1 MPDGTPAN
9 QNETPENRSNRND
22 CVNKLYNSLSGEI
35 RELERNFI
43 SILVPVISAL
53 GVYGIGLRAY
63 LQQPCEQNLI
73 FFTITTGAF
82 ILLLIIVWFASN
94 IFAYTHRSNQVIL
107 SRIEEKA
114 GLYGDNGILP
124 QGWNLN
130 DKLRSCNST
139 DPPEIYKFFKLVS
152 FMIGVIGIVLY
163 ILIVMYYY
171 EVIEIK
177 IWIVIGVVILL
188 AVLALI
194 FLILKFRWGG
204 WEKLKILKKL
214 LKDKSYPDKL
224 KDIANNRVERQCQQN
239 TQSNP

>member
-1 MPDGTPAN
+1 MS
-9 QNETPENRSNRND
+9 NETPTNPSDNSPTKEY
-22 CVNKLYNSLSGEI
+22 VNKLYNTLNREI

-43 SILVPVISAL
+43 SLLVPVISAL
-53 GVYGIGLRAY
+53 GVYGIGLKAY
-63 LQQPCEQNLI
+63 LKQPYEQNLI

-130 DKLRSCNST
+130 DKIRSCNST

-152 FMIGVIGIVLY
+152 FITGLLGIGIYCVL
-163 ILIVMYYY
+163 IRMKISLIV
-171 EVIEIK
+171 ENINFCLA
-177 IWIVIGVVILL
+177 IVGVTLV
-188 AVLALI
+188 LI
-194 FLILKFRWGG
+194 FVFAYKFRWCS
-204 WEKLKILKKL
+204 WKKL
-214 LKDKSYPDKL
+214 SECKSYSDKL
-224 KDIANNRVERQCQQN
+224 KDIANNIGERLCQ
-239 TQSNP
+239 

>member
-1 MPDGTPAN
+1 MS
-9 QNETPENRSNRND
+9 NETPTNPSDNSPTKEY
-22 CVNKLYNSLSGEI
+22 VNKLYNTLNREI

-43 SILVPVISAL
+43 SILVPLISAL
-53 GVYGIGLRAY
+53 GVYGIGLKAY

-107 SRIEEKA
+107 SRIEDKA

-130 DKLRSCNST
+130 DKIRSCNST

-152 FMIGVIGIVLY
+152 FITGLLGIGIYCVL
-163 ILIVMYYY
+163 IRMKISLIV
-171 EVIEIK
+171 ENINFCLA
-177 IWIVIGVVILL
+177 IVGVTLV
-188 AVLALI
+188 LI
-194 FLILKFRWGG
+194 FVFAYKFRWCS
-204 WEKLKILKKL
+204 WKKL
-214 LKDKSYPDKL
+214 SECKSYSDKL
-224 KDIANNRVERQCQQN
+224 KDIANNIGERLCQ
-239 TQSNP
+239 

>member
-1 MPDGTPAN
+1 MS
-9 QNETPENRSNRND
+9 NETPTNPSDNSPTKEY
-22 CVNKLYNSLSGEI
+22 VNKLYNTLNREI

-43 SILVPVISAL
+43 SLLVPVISAL
-53 GVYGIGLRAY
+53 GVYGIGLKAY
-63 LQQPCEQNLI
+63 LKQPCEQNLI

-107 SRIEEKA
+107 SRIEDKA

-130 DKLRSCNST
+130 DKIRSCNST

-163 ILIVMYYY
+163 ILIGIYY

-177 IWIVIGVVILL
+177 IWTVIVVVIIL

-204 WEKLKILKKL
+204 WKILKKL
-214 LKDKSYPDKL
+214 LKDKSYSDKL
-224 KDIANNRVERQCQQN
+224 KDIANNIGERLCQ
-239 TQSNP
+239 

>member
-22 CVNKLYNSLSGEI
+22 YANKLYESLSREI

-43 SILVPVISAL
+43 SLLVPLISAL
-53 GVYGIGLRAY
+53 SVYGIGLKAY

-107 SRIEEKA
+107 SRIEDKA
-114 GLYGDNGILP
+114 GLYGKKKDKDKDDKDNIILP
-124 QGWNLN
+124 PDWNLN
-130 DKLRSCNST
+130 DKLKKCNST

-152 FMIGVIGIVLY
+152 FITGLLGIGIYCVL
-163 ILIVMYYY
+163 IRIKISLIV
-171 EVIEIK
+171 ENINFCLG
-177 IWIVIGVVILL
+177 IVGVTLV
-188 AVLALI
+188 LI
-194 FLILKFRWGG
+194 FVFAYKFRWCS
-204 WEKLKILKKL
+204 WKNPFKCECYSK
-214 LKDKSYPDKL
+214 KL
-224 KDIANNRVERQCQQN
+224 KDIANNGEKRLCQ
-239 TQSNP
+239 

>member
-1 MPDGTPAN
+1 MS
-9 QNETPENRSNRND
+9 NETPTNPSDNSPTKEY
-22 CVNKLYNSLSGEI
+22 VNKLYNTLNREI

-43 SILVPVISAL
+43 SLLVPVISAL
-53 GVYGIGLRAY
+53 GVYGIGLKAY
-63 LQQPCEQNLI
+63 LKQPCEQNLI

-107 SRIEEKA
+107 SRIEDKA

-163 ILIVMYYY
+163 ILIGIYY

-177 IWIVIGVVILL
+177 IWTVIVVVILL

-204 WEKLKILKKL
+204 WKILKKL
-214 LKDKSYPDKL
+214 LKDKSYSDKL
-224 KDIANNRVERQCQQN
+224 KDIANNIGERLCQ
-239 TQSNP
+239 

>member
-1 MPDGTPAN
+1 MPNGTPTN
-9 QNETPENRSNRND
+9 PLLND
-22 CVNKLYNSLSGEI
+22 PFGKYANKLYKSLSREI

-43 SILVPVISAL
+43 SLLVPVISAL
-53 GVYGIGLRAY
+53 GVYGIGLKAY
-63 LQQPCEQNLI
+63 LKQPCEQNLI

-130 DKLRSCNST
+130 DTLRRCNSI

-152 FMIGVIGIVLY
+152 FITGLLGIGIYCVL
-163 ILIVMYYY
+163 IRIKISLIV
-171 EVIEIK
+171 ENINFCLG
-177 IWIVIGVVILL
+177 IVGLTLV
-188 AVLALI
+188 LI
-194 FLILKFRWGG
+194 FVFAYKFRWCS
-204 WEKLKILKKL
+204 WEKLLECKCYSKKL
-214 LKDKSYPDKL
+214 KN
-224 KDIANNRVERQCQQN
+224 IANNRGERQCQQN
-239 TQSNP
+239 TQSNH

>member
-1 MPDGTPAN
+1 MS
-9 QNETPENRSNRND
+9 NETPTNPSDNSPTKEY
-22 CVNKLYNSLSGEI
+22 VNKLYNTLNREI

-43 SILVPVISAL
+43 SILVPLISAL
-53 GVYGIGLRAY
+53 GVYGIGLKAY
-63 LQQPCEQNLI
+63 LKQPCEQNLI

-130 DKLRSCNST
+130 DKIRSCNST

-152 FMIGVIGIVLY
+152 FITGLLGIGIYCVL
-163 ILIVMYYY
+163 IRMKISLIV
-171 EVIEIK
+171 ENINFCLA
-177 IWIVIGVVILL
+177 IVGVTLV
-188 AVLALI
+188 LI
-194 FLILKFRWGG
+194 FVFAYKFRWCS
-204 WEKLKILKKL
+204 WKKL
-214 LKDKSYPDKL
+214 SECKSYSDKL
-224 KDIANNRVERQCQQN
+224 KDIANNIGERLCQ
-239 TQSNP
+239 

>member
-1 MPDGTPAN
+1 MS
-9 QNETPENRSNRND
+9 NETPTNPSDNSPTKEY
-22 CVNKLYNSLSGEI
+22 VNKLYNTLNREI

-53 GVYGIGLRAY
+53 GVYGIGLKAY
-63 LQQPCEQNLI
+63 LKQPCEQNLI

-107 SRIEEKA
+107 SRIEDKA

-130 DKLRSCNST
+130 DKIRSCNST

-152 FMIGVIGIVLY
+152 FITGLLGIGIYCVL
-163 ILIVMYYY
+163 IRMKISLIV
-171 EVIEIK
+171 ENINFCLA
-177 IWIVIGVVILL
+177 IVGVTLV
-188 AVLALI
+188 LI
-194 FLILKFRWGG
+194 FVFAYKFRWCS
-204 WEKLKILKKL
+204 WKKL
-214 LKDKSYPDKL
+214 SECKSYSDKL
-224 KDIANNRVERQCQQN
+224 KDIANNIGERLCQ
-239 TQSNP
+239 

>member
-22 CVNKLYNSLSGEI
+22 YVNKLYNSLSREI

-43 SILVPVISAL
+43 SLLVPVISAL
-53 GVYGIGLRAY
+53 GVYGIGLKAY
-63 LQQPCEQNLI
+63 LQRPCEQNLI

-107 SRIEEKA
+107 SRIEDRA

-130 DKLRSCNST
+130 DILRRCNST

-152 FMIGVIGIVLY
+152 FITGLLGIVIYCVL
-163 ILIVMYYY
+163 IRIKISLIV
-171 EVIEIK
+171 ENINFCLG
-177 IWIVIGVVILL
+177 IVGLTL
-188 AVLALI
+188 VLII
-194 FLILKFRWGG
+194 FVFAYKFRWCS
-204 WEKLKILKKL
+204 WEKPFKCECYSK
-214 LKDKSYPDKL
+214 KL

>member
-1 MPDGTPAN
+1 MS
-9 QNETPENRSNRND
+9 NETPTNPSDNSPTKEY
-22 CVNKLYNSLSGEI
+22 VNKLYNTLNREI

-43 SILVPVISAL
+43 SLLVPVISAL
-53 GVYGIGLRAY
+53 GVYGIGLKAY
-63 LQQPCEQNLI
+63 LKQPCEQNLI

-107 SRIEEKA
+107 SRIEDKA

-130 DKLRSCNST
+130 DKIRSCNST

-163 ILIVMYYY
+163 ILIGIYY

-177 IWIVIGVVILL
+177 IWTVIVVVILL

-204 WEKLKILKKL
+204 WKILKKL
-214 LKDKSYPDKL
+214 LKDKSYSDKL
-224 KDIANNRVERQCQQN
+224 KDIANNIGERLCQ
-239 TQSNP
+239 

>member
-1 MPDGTPAN
+1 MS
-9 QNETPENRSNRND
+9 NETPTNPSDNSPTKEY
-22 CVNKLYNSLSGEI
+22 VNKLYNTLNREI

-43 SILVPVISAL
+43 SLLVPVISAL
-53 GVYGIGLRAY
+53 GVYGIGLKAY
-63 LQQPCEQNLI
+63 LKQPCEQNLI

-107 SRIEEKA
+107 SRIEDKA

-130 DKLRSCNST
+130 DKLRRCNST

-163 ILIVMYYY
+163 ILIGIYY

-177 IWIVIGVVILL
+177 IWTVIVVVIIL

-204 WEKLKILKKL
+204 WKILKKL
-214 LKDKSYPDKL
+214 LKDKSYSDKL
-224 KDIANNRVERQCQQN
+224 KDIANNIGERLCQ
-239 TQSNP
+239 

>member
-1 MPDGTPAN
+1 MS
-9 QNETPENRSNRND
+9 NETPTNPSDNSPTKEY
-22 CVNKLYNSLSGEI
+22 VNKLYNTLNREI

-43 SILVPVISAL
+43 SLLVPVISAL
-53 GVYGIGLRAY
+53 GVYGIGLKAY
-63 LQQPCEQNLI
+63 LKQPCEQNLI

-107 SRIEEKA
+107 SRIENIA
-114 GLYGDNGILP
+114 GLYGNNGILP

-130 DKLRSCNST
+130 DKLRRCNST

-163 ILIVMYYY
+163 ILIGIYY

-177 IWIVIGVVILL
+177 IWTVIVVVIIL

-204 WEKLKILKKL
+204 WKILKKL
-214 LKDKSYPDKL
+214 LKDKSYSDKL
-224 KDIANNRVERQCQQN
+224 KDIANNRVERLCQ
-239 TQSNP
+239 

>member
-107 SRIEEKA
+107 SRIENIA
-114 GLYGDNGILP
+114 GLYGNNGILP

-163 ILIVMYYY
+163 ILIGIYY

-177 IWIVIGVVILL
+177 IWTVIVVVILL

-204 WEKLKILKKL
+204 WKILKKL
-214 LKDKSYPDKL
+214 LKDKSYSDKL
-224 KDIANNRVERQCQQN
+224 KDIANNIGERLCQ
-239 TQSNP
+239 

>member
-1 MPDGTPAN
+1 MS
-9 QNETPENRSNRND
+9 NETPTNPSDNSPTKEY
-22 CVNKLYNSLSGEI
+22 VNKLYNTLNREI

-43 SILVPVISAL
+43 SLLVPVISAL
-53 GVYGIGLRAY
+53 GVYGIGLKAY
-63 LQQPCEQNLI
+63 LKQPCEQNLI

-107 SRIEEKA
+107 SRIENIA
-114 GLYGDNGILP
+114 GLYGNNGILP

-130 DKLRSCNST
+130 DKLRRCNST

-163 ILIVMYYY
+163 ILIGIYY

-177 IWIVIGVVILL
+177 IWTVIVVVILL

-204 WEKLKILKKL
+204 WKILKKL
-214 LKDKSYPDKL
+214 LKDKSYSDKL
-224 KDIANNRVERQCQQN
+224 KDIANNRVERQCQ
-239 TQSNP
+239 

>member
-1 MPDGTPAN
+1 MS
-9 QNETPENRSNRND
+9 NETPTNPSDNSPTKEY
-22 CVNKLYNSLSGEI
+22 VNKLYNTLNREI

-43 SILVPVISAL
+43 SLLVPVISAL
-53 GVYGIGLRAY
+53 GVYGIGLKAY
-63 LQQPCEQNLI
+63 LQQPYEQNLI

-107 SRIEEKA
+107 SRIEDKA
-114 GLYGDNGILP
+114 GLYGKKNKDKDKDDKDNIILP
-124 QGWNLN
+124 PDWNLN
-130 DKLRSCNST
+130 DKLKKCNST

-163 ILIVMYYY
+163 ILIGIYY

-177 IWIVIGVVILL
+177 IWTVIVVVILL

-204 WEKLKILKKL
+204 WKILKKL
-214 LKDKSYPDKL
+214 LKDKSYSDKL
-224 KDIANNRVERQCQQN
+224 KDIANNIGERLCQ
-239 TQSNP
+239 

>member
-1 MPDGTPAN
+1 MS
-9 QNETPENRSNRND
+9 NETPTNPSDNSPTKEY
-22 CVNKLYNSLSGEI
+22 VNKLYNTLNREI

-43 SILVPVISAL
+43 SLLVPVISAL
-53 GVYGIGLRAY
+53 GVYGIGLKAY
-63 LQQPCEQNLI
+63 LKQPCEQNLI

-130 DKLRSCNST
+130 DKIRSCNST

-152 FMIGVIGIVLY
+152 FITGLLGIGIYCVL
-163 ILIVMYYY
+163 IRMKISLIV
-171 EVIEIK
+171 ENINFCLA
-177 IWIVIGVVILL
+177 IVGVTLV
-188 AVLALI
+188 LI
-194 FLILKFRWGG
+194 FVFAYKFRWCS
-204 WEKLKILKKL
+204 WKKL
-214 LKDKSYPDKL
+214 SECKSYSDKL
-224 KDIANNRVERQCQQN
+224 KDIANNIGERLCQ
-239 TQSNP
+239 